1 MAQLNN
7 NVDIIW
13 PTEND
18 RIIRTNQTLQTI
30 RYLVKLGNFASL
42 IVSIVYLA
50 FRNILVPN
58 YEKLLEQR
66 SDFNRNTLFALRK
79 TLARARKL
87 MKDARAS
94 ETPTDEN
101 QFSIFT
107 NNRCKTY
114 IERIKAVN
122 LSIASESEEANSLQ
136 TAFQNFAENLHNM
149 QYRHNKDKFDV
160 LKKSNAIVADLRT
173 LKGKIIKEGLA

>member
-1 MAQLNN
+1 MK
-7 NVDIIW
+7 NV
-13 PTEND
+13 
-18 RIIRTNQTLQTI
+18 
-30 RYLVKLGNFASL
+30 
-42 IVSIVYLA
+42 
-50 FRNILVPN
+50 
-58 YEKLLEQR
+58 
-66 SDFNRNTLFALRK
+66 
-79 TLARARKL
+79 
-87 MKDARAS
+87 RAS

-101 QFSIFT
+101 QFSNFT
-107 NNRCKTY
+107 NNRCKKY